1 MILAIPTCLLFV
13 GVMSGS
19 LPVAFAQSGQGDPAT
34 LQPLDDE
41 PMPPAGHAPQ
51 ADAPVGHA
59 DETVAP
65 ASQPMALQSIIHD
78 LPDYSGNW
86 LEREYLTGDWGG
98 VRTDLANHGILFDF
112 DVTQVMQGNAHGGK
126 HTHNGFRYSG
136 SADYKIRLDTAR
148 MGLWP
153 GGLITLRGETQF
165 GQSINPKVGSFAP
178 ANFDGLLPLPN
189 ESGYT
194 TLSEFYIAQ
203 ALSEKFVILAGK
215 LDLTTLGDDNAFA
228 HSERTQFLNAA
239 FRINPILFPAAPYT
253 TMGAGIILI
262 PTKWLTISTLIADN
276 DPEGAVKK
284 TGFNTAFHD
293 RQWYS
298 VMQEYTFKVKPF
310 GKPGHQRFGAFWTS
324 RDFVDFSGDPR
335 LNVPSFTSLG
345 PRHRGP
351 FKLPRPSRRFRSI
364 NIAGNVFSTDG
375 PDRRPDDWGVYYN
388 FDQFLYTEQDDPE
401 QGFGLFGRFG
411 WSTGE
416 ANPIEQF
423 YSIGV
428 GGKGSIPGRD
438 KDTWGLGYY
447 MINATD
453 DLPVAL
459 GVDAEQGTELYYN
472 IEVTPWF
479 HLSPSLQVIVD
490 PGAGFRDRDV
500 AVVYGMR
507 AQMKF

>member
-1 MILAIPTCLLFV
+1 MNMYRNAAISAAVVLAALHFAMPAV
-13 GVMSGS
+13 
-19 LPVAFAQSGQGDPAT
+19 FAQTSPDHA
-34 LQPLDDE
+34 E
-41 PMPPAGHAPQ
+41 PVLAPDVESAPPA
-51 ADAPVGHA
+51 
-59 DETVAP
+59 
-65 ASQPMALQSIIHD
+65 SRPMALQSIIQE
-78 LPDYSGNW
+78 LPNYSGDW

-98 VRTDLANHGILFDF
+98 ARTDLANHGILFDF

-165 GQSINPKVGSFAP
+165 GQSINRKVGSFAP
-178 ANFDGLLPLPN
+178 ANFDGLLPIPN
-189 ESGYT
+189 DSGYT
-194 TLSEFYIAQ
+194 TLSEYYIAQ

-215 LDLTTLGDDNAFA
+215 IDLMMGDDNVFA
-228 HSERTQFLNAA
+228 HSEKSQFLNSA
-239 FRINPILFPAAPYT
+239 FRINPVLFPSAPYT
-253 TMGAGIILI
+253 TMAAGVVLL
-262 PTKWLTISTLIADN
+262 PTKWLMINTFVADN
-276 DPEGAVKK
+276 DPDSAVKM

-293 RQWYS
+293 RDWYS
-298 VMQEYTFKVKPF
+298 VLQEYTFKWSPF
-310 GKPGHQRFGAFWTS
+310 DMPGHQRFGWFYTT
-324 RDFVDFSGDPR
+324 RDFMDFTGDPR
-335 LNVPSFTSLG
+335 LQFPATIRSLG
-345 PRHRGP
+345 LIRNRIGP
-351 FKLPRPSRRFRSI
+351 LKRPKIGRRFRYLRLGDSVVS
-364 NIAGNVFSTDG
+364 AEG
-375 PDRRPDDWGVYYN
+375 PDKRPDDWGVYYN
-388 FDQFLYTEQDDPE
+388 FDQFLYTEPDDPE

-416 ANPIEQF
+416 SNPIEEF
-423 YSIGV
+423 YSFGI

-459 GVDAEQGTELYYN
+459 GMDAEQGTELFYN
-472 IEVTPWF
+472 FQVTPW
-479 HLSPSLQVIVD
+479 LNISPSLQVIVD